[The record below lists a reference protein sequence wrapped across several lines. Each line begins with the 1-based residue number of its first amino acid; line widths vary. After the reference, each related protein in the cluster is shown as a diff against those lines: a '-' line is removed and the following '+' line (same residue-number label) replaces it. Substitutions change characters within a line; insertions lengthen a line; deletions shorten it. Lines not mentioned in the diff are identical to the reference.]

1 MIKTIKQTTRHIHL
15 ILIVASLILIGAMVV
30 KVFAY
35 TASSKTISV
44 RIANALDAANDK
56 DGNNKTYSEH
66 YTDIAGEL
74 KKKNVFAPPPSK
86 KKNSVKN
93 IDGILGDSALIK
105 GKFYKVG
112 DKIGDSKLISIH
124 PTYIIIKF
132 DGKET
137 KVYPLA
143 KPTEYKTPKKKT
155 EKPKKT
161 DDPEK
166 KADAPVEQKP
176 AEEIIEAPAEEDSLA
191 WIGVKL
197 SAALRAKFLEK
208 WNAMTDEEKAQAKE
222 QWSKMSQEQKEQ
234 MVEQMEQNID
244 SL

>member
-1 MIKTIKQTTRHIHL
+1 MEKTIKRTTRRIHL
-15 ILIVASLILIGAMVV
+15 ILIAASLLLIGAMAV

-35 TASSKTISV
+35 TTSSKTISA
-44 RIANALDAANDK
+44 RIANAIDAVNGK
-56 DGNNKTYSEH
+56 DENGKTYSKN
-66 YTDIAGEL
+66 YTEIAAEL
-74 KKKNVFAPPPSK
+74 KKKSVFAPPPSK
-86 KKNSVKN
+86 KKNPVKN

-112 DKIGDSKLISIH
+112 DKIGDTKLISIH
-124 PTYIIIKF
+124 PTYVIVKF

-137 KVYPLA
+137 KLAPLA
-143 KPTEYKTPKKKT
+143 KQTEYKAPKKKT

-161 DDPEK
+161 DTPA
-166 KADAPVEQKP
+166 KADAPVEQEP
-176 AEEIIEAPAEEDSLA
+176 VEEIIEVPEEDPFA

-197 SAALRAKFLEK
+197 SPALRAKFLEK
-208 WNAMTDEEKAQAKE
+208 WNSMTDEQKAQAKE

-244 SL
+244 RL

>member
-1 MIKTIKQTTRHIHL
+1 MAKTIKQTTKHIRI
-15 ILIVASLILIGAMVV
+15 ILLAASLLLIGAMAV

-35 TASSKTISV
+35 TTSSKTISV
-44 RIANALDAANDK
+44 RIANALDAANGKNEND
-56 DGNNKTYSEH
+56 KTYSAN
-66 YTDIAGEL
+66 YTDIASEL

-86 KKNSVKN
+86 KKNPVKK

-112 DKIGDSKLISIH
+112 DKIGDAELISIE
-124 PTYIIIKF
+124 PTHIVVKF

-143 KPTEYKTPKKKT
+143 KPTEYKAPKKKT

-161 DDPEK
+161 DKPA
-166 KADAPVEQKP
+166 KAQKPVEKEP
-176 AEEIIEAPAEEDSLA
+176 VEKVIEAQPEEDPLA

-197 SAALRAKFLEK
+197 SPALKAKFLEK
-208 WNAMTDEEKAQAKE
+208 WNSMTDEQKEQAKE
-222 QWSKMSQEQKEQ
+222 QWSKMSQEEKEKA
-234 MVEQMEQNID
+234 VEEMEKD
-244 SL
+244 V